1 MKSFRIV
8 SILLALLLVACLAVS
23 CGSNGQDPS
32 SPSSPSGTSD
42 PASAED
48 SSVSESES
56 SEEVSRG
63 PLDHLDD
70 LALNGDT
77 ITFLVENGSLGYP
90 SVEIMPNEENGAEI
104 AGSVLVRNNLVEE
117 KLGCTIAERR
127 TDNMASE
134 LRTAASD
141 TPDFD
146 IACPYMTTGAPLIME
161 DLFYDLYQFKDIINF
176 DAPYWDQNADADLS
190 FGDKLYMTTG
200 DFSLLTMDV
209 THCMIFNKNVL
220 ANSGLESPYQLVED
234 GKWTM
239 DKMLEMARQV
249 TQESDGVDGITYKDT
264 IGLFIN
270 WNYSNSLYIGSGEK
284 FVKKNAAGI
293 PELAFS
299 GERQI
304 DVTRK
309 IFDIF
314 HDDKVIYDEGFNT
327 QAISDGFKNCY
338 WAARD
343 RLGNDGALFV
353 TISLSDVLNLADYDC
368 NFGMLITP
376 KYTEDQE
383 RYYSYI
389 SVIKATGCVIPVG
402 NDNPEKAA
410 LMLEALNAASTA
422 TVKFDYYERI
432 FKVQKARDQ
441 EDSDMLDRI
450 FASRVYDIGSIFNWG
465 GARDFIA
472 NVANG
477 SSFDYMSS
485 LESAQGKMETEMQD
499 TVDYFSN

>member
-146 IACPYMTTGAPLIME
+146 IACPYMTTG
-161 DLFYDLYQFKDIINF
+161 
-176 DAPYWDQNADADLS
+176 
-190 FGDKLYMTTG
+190 G
-200 DFSLLTMDV
+200 
-209 THCMIFNKNVL
+209 
-220 ANSGLESPYQLVED
+220 
-234 GKWTM
+234 
-239 DKMLEMARQV
+239 
-249 TQESDGVDGITYKDT
+249 SD
-264 IGLFIN
+264 
-270 WNYSNSLYIGSGEK
+270 SC
-284 FVKKNAAGI
+284 
-293 PELAFS
+293 P
-299 GERQI
+299 Q
-304 DVTRK
+304 
-309 IFDIF
+309 
-314 HDDKVIYDEGFNT
+314 
-327 QAISDGFKNCY
+327 
-338 WAARD
+338 
-343 RLGNDGALFV
+343 
-353 TISLSDVLNLADYDC
+353 
-368 NFGMLITP
+368 
-376 KYTEDQE
+376 
-383 RYYSYI
+383 
-389 SVIKATGCVIPVG
+389 
-402 NDNPEKAA
+402 
-410 LMLEALNAASTA
+410 
-422 TVKFDYYERI
+422 
-432 FKVQKARDQ
+432 
-441 EDSDMLDRI
+441 
-450 FASRVYDIGSIFNWG
+450 
-465 GARDFIA
+465 
-472 NVANG
+472 
-477 SSFDYMSS
+477 
-485 LESAQGKMETEMQD
+485 
-499 TVDYFSN
+499 